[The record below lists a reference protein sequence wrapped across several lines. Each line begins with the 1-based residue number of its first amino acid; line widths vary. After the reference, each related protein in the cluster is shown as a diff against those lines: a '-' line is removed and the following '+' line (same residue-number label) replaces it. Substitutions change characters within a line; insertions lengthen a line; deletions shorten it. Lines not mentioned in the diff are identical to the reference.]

1 MLSSENETEIFAL
14 ATGKPIVSFWAGSSK
29 DVDIAVEAARKAYKT
44 VWGLKVPGTERGK
57 YLLKL
62 ADLMDQHA
70 DELSALEAM
79 DVGKPYRAASGEIT
93 SAIDCFRYFGG
104 WADKIHGKTIEV
116 CGWSSFCLRELI
128 L

>member
-1 MLSSENETEIFAL
+1 MLMSENETGTSAI
-14 ATGKPIVSFWAGSSK
+14 ATGKPIVSFWAGTSK

-70 DELSALEAM
+70 DELGALEAM
-79 DVGKPYRAASGEIT
+79 DVGKPYKVARYGDIASST
-93 SAIDCFRYFGG
+93 ACFRYFGG

-116 CGWSSFCLRELI
+116 RGCL
-128 L
+128 